1 MPNLRLTEFFIVET
15 RKSSKNKA
23 VRKRLEYVVL
33 TTNDKKI
40 MQHNS
45 VTIGKDS
52 GSLGSDSLE
61 RYVIFVARGKH
72 PIISF
77 ANYFRAEHLA
87 IIFARLTNTR
97 MEVFDSNKELCYF
110 VEPSEI
116 EQSFIHKRFE

>member
-1 MPNLRLTEFFIVET
+1 MET

-45 VTIGKDS
+45 VKNGKAT
-52 GSLGSDSLE
+52 GFLGNDFGE
-61 RYVIFVARGKH
+61 RYVIFVAGGEL

-77 ANYFRAEHLA
+77 ANYFRAELLA

-97 MEVFDSNKELCYF
+97 MEVFDSKKELCYF
-110 VEPSEI
+110 VEPTET
-116 EQSFIHKRFE
+116 EQSFIH